1 MACNPAM
8 AEDQPTP
15 TPGGAKSAATGV
27 VPDTVNGNVN
37 GNAASLYQR
46 ISQDPDLTQALFRQ
60 ALQNPSGT
68 LEQICRLGD
77 TWGLPVSIEQV
88 KAHISTLD
96 DAGSK
101 QWLLKARGGL

>member
-1 MACNPAM
+1 MAQ
-8 AEDQPTP
+8 DQPTP
-15 TPGGAKSAATGV
+15 APGGATSTAAGTSSAH
-27 VPDTVNGNVN
+27 GNSSAQGN
-37 GNAASLYQR
+37 SNDNAASLYER

-77 TWGLPVSIEQV
+77 GWGLPVSVEQV
-88 KAHISTLD
+88 KAHIRSLD

>member
-1 MACNPAM
+1 M
-8 AEDQPTP
+8 
-15 TPGGAKSAATGV
+15 
-27 VPDTVNGNVN
+27 
-37 GNAASLYQR
+37 YQR

-60 ALQNPSGT
+60 ALQNPLGT

-77 TWGLPVSIEQV
+77 TWGLPVSVEQV

-96 DAGSK
+96 DADSK